1 MVKIGLSS
9 RGEGVETADLT
20 AESTPLIACCKR
32 PCEGPAM
39 KNATM
44 AAPEYN
50 IVTLLGAF
58 KRPVGTLVLLVKGVR
73 KSIHSGQEA
82 YMGGLDGAIMGMGG

>member
-50 IVTLLGAF
+50 IVTLLGEF
-58 KRPVGTLVLLVKGVR
+58 KRPVGTLVLLVYVNCMIFANMLVPACKLR
-73 KSIHSGQEA
+73 SFC
-82 YMGGLDGAIMGMGG
+82 